1 MQLVMSEKQSSYL
14 NELGGRNSVS
24 VKELLEL
31 LEEYNKYMEQ
41 VNELYDVSS
50 NGIIIIPSTTSVP
63 TP

>member
-1 MQLVMSEKQSSYL
+1 M
-14 NELGGRNSVS
+14 S

-41 VNELYDVSS
+41 VNELYNVSS

>member
-1 MQLVMSEKQSSYL
+1 MSEKQSYL